1 MEEKIRSGSIPGF
14 EAGGQVVC
22 LSPLSLTLGCSQV
35 GKAPDFDSDSRWFE
49 SSHPSLNHIEIYG
62 FVEEIIVLYP
72 SVKIVSCEYVRGIY
86 ITKLSIKNDEYM
98 LDVLINGMKVD
109 LKLKYETDYRV
120 QLTIN
125 YI

>member
-1 MEEKIRSGSIPGF
+1 
-14 EAGGQVVC
+14 
-22 LSPLSLTLGCSQV
+22 
-35 GKAPDFDSDSRWFE
+35 
-49 SSHPSLNHIEIYG
+49 
-62 FVEEIIVLYP
+62 
-72 SVKIVSCEYVRGIY
+72 
-86 ITKLSIKNDEYM
+86 LSIKNDEYM